1 MTAIGAIRIVSSDV
15 RALAG
20 FYERALG
27 FRAAGEGGRP
37 DPFVPMR
44 RIVRLRLGD
53 EIVEICEPDM
63 PGAPV
68 PPLAAGDPRF
78 QHFAM
83 IAPDLPTAMRRL
95 DAEPGWTP
103 ITRGDP
109 AHLPEASGGVTAF
122 KFRDPEGHP
131 LEVLSFPD
139 GRSPARWRGLT
150 GSLVGIDHT
159 AIAVTDLA
167 RSEAHYAVL
176 GFRRAAH
183 TLNRGLEQAR
193 LDGAAHP
200 VLDMVRLKAG
210 PGIALELLAYRTPP
224 VSAPPGDPDIA
235 ATRTVLRA
243 DAVPPRDPDGHR
255 WIAEPEPQA

>member
-1 MTAIGAIRIVSSDV
+1 MTAIGAIRLVSSDA

-27 FRAAGEGGRP
+27 FQAAGEGGPP

-131 LEVLSFPD
+131 LELLSFPE

-150 GSLVGIDHT
+150 GILVGIDHT
-159 AIAVTDLA
+159 ALAVTDLA

-176 GFRRAAH
+176 GFHRAAH
-183 TLNRGLEQAR
+183 TLNRGPEQAR
-193 LDGAAHP
+193 LDGAEHP
-200 VLDMVRLKAG
+200 VLDVVRLETG
-210 PGIALELLAYRTPP
+210 GGIALELLAYRHVPAAAATGG
-224 VSAPPGDPDIA
+224 ADIA
-235 ATRTVLRA
+235 ATRTVLCTA
-243 DAVPPRDPDGHR
+243 TVIPRDPDGHR
-255 WIAEPEPQA
+255 WIAEPETQE